1 MSITGDL
8 KWNKQVQEISSKANK
23 MLGFVKRTAYMIG
36 NQSVRKALY
45 LTLVRS
51 QLAYGSQVWAPQ
63 TVSNILT
70 IERVQRRATKF
81 ILSLPYRTDIS
92 YKERLQILGIIPL
105 CYWHEYLDIVYI
117 FKNLINDSDSNIS
130 VKVSTRETR
139 SASNGTFLNVGK
151 CRTVNYQNS
160 YYIRAASVWNT
171 LPSYIRDTT
180 KSIESFKTL
189 LRKHYKDLTDSVFNP
204 DDPRTLKSVCV
215 KCHTSRPLWNL
226 LSRSCC

>member
-1 MSITGDL
+1 MVT
-8 KWNKQVQEISSKANK
+8 
-23 MLGFVKRTAYMIG
+23 
-36 NQSVRKALY
+36 
-45 LTLVRS
+45 
-51 QLAYGSQVWAPQ
+51 
-63 TVSNILT
+63 
-70 IERVQRRATKF
+70 
-81 ILSLPYRTDIS
+81 ILSAIQTDIP

-117 FKNLINDSDSNIS
+117 FKCLINDSDRNIS

-139 SASNGTFLNVGK
+139 SAINGTFLNVRK

-215 KCHTSRPLWNL
+215 CVKCHTSRPLWNL